1 MHVSFLGL
9 VPLVS
14 FLLELEFVKS
24 SKLALFSIK
33 KNEFLKSLKCLVF
46 SLMRDTEGYT
56 LLIP

>member
-33 KNEFLKSLKCLVF
+33 KNELLKSLKCLVF
-46 SLMRDTEGYT
+46 ILMRDTEGYT